1 MNIQEFQQK
10 LFGMGEKQGFT
21 DMELYFER
29 EEKFKCGL
37 FKGEIDSYETS
48 EIAGGSFRGLFNGK
62 MGYAFTEKL
71 DEDSVLYLVE
81 NAKEN
86 AQLIEEEIQEEIFG
100 GSEEYQAGSFYSTE
114 LAKVTVLKKIELLKE
129 IEKHIYAYDK
139 RVTGTNYF
147 ILESAESERYIS
159 NNKGLSLDEK
169 QNYIGMFISV
179 VVKQGDETKTGA
191 YVKATK
197 DFSSFVPKE
206 IAKYAVE
213 EALSKL
219 NAKTAESKY
228 YPVLLRNDAA
238 GDLFQTFSEIFSA
251 ENAQKGR
258 SLLKGKEGET
268 IAASALQ
275 MVDDPFLED
284 GLLSR
289 SFDSEGF
296 ATMKKAI
303 VKDGKLVTLLHNR
316 KTAGIA
322 GIEST
327 GNAYKG
333 SYKGSLTVSPS
344 NLYVV
349 PSKKSLEELTA
360 SVDEGI
366 LITDLAGL
374 HSGADTVSGD
384 FSLAANGFFVKDGKV
399 QNTVKQMTI
408 AGNFFELLKN
418 IEAIGSDLEFS
429 MSNVGSPS
437 LLIKELA
444 VTVE

>member
-10 LFGMGEKQGFT
+10 LFGMGEEYGFT

-37 FKGEIDSYETS
+37 FKGKIDSYETS
-48 EIAGGSFRGLFNGK
+48 EIAGASFRGLFNGK

-100 GSEEYQAGSFYSTE
+100 GSEEYQEGSFYSTE
-114 LAKVTVLKKIELLKE
+114 LAKVTVPEKIELLKE
-129 IEKHIYAYDK
+129 IEKHIYAYDE

-147 ILESAESERYIS
+147 ILESAESERYII
-159 NNKGLSLDEK
+159 NNKGLSLDER

-197 DFSSFVPKE
+197 DFSAFVPRE

-219 NAKTAESKY
+219 NAQTAQSKH

-251 ENAQKGR
+251 ESAQKGR
-258 SLLKGKEGET
+258 SKLKGMEGEL
-268 IAASALQ
+268 IAAPALQ
-275 MVDDPFLED
+275 LVDDPFLEN

-289 SFDSEGF
+289 SFDSEGV
-296 ATMKKAI
+296 ATLKKEI

-316 KTAGIA
+316 KTASIA
-322 GIEST
+322 GVEST

-333 SYKGSLTVSPS
+333 SYKGSLTVSPT

-349 PSKKSLEELTA
+349 PSNKSLEELTA

-384 FSLAANGFFVKDGKV
+384 FSLAANGYFVKDGKV

-408 AGNFFELLKN
+408 AGNFFDLLKN
-418 IEAIGSDLEFS
+418 IEAIGSDLEFL

>member
-1 MNIQEFQQK
+1 MNIQAFQQK
-10 LFGMGEKQGFT
+10 LFEIGEQNGFT

-29 EEKFKCGL
+29 KEKFKCGL

-48 EIAGGSFRGLFNGK
+48 EIAGASFRGLFNGK
-62 MGYAFTEKL
+62 MGYAFTENL
-71 DEDSVLYLVE
+71 DEASLLYLVE

-86 AQLIEEEIQEEIFG
+86 AQFIEEEIQEEIFE
-100 GSEEYQAGSFYSTE
+100 GSKKYHEGSYYSTE
-114 LAKVTVLKKIELLKE
+114 LAKVTVPKKIELLKE
-129 IEKHIYAYDK
+129 IEKHIYAYDE

-147 ILESAESERYIS
+147 ILDSAESTRSII
-159 NNKGLSLDEK
+159 NNKGLSLDER
-169 QNYIGMFISV
+169 QNYIGIFISV

-191 YVKATK
+191 YAKATK
-197 DFSSFVPKE
+197 DFSTFVPEK
-206 IAKYAVE
+206 IAKHAVE

-219 NAKTAESKY
+219 NAQTAESKH

-275 MVDDPFLED
+275 LIDNPFLED

-289 SFDSEGF
+289 SFDSEGV

-322 GIEST
+322 GVEST

-333 SYKGSLTVSPS
+333 SYKGSLTVSPT
-344 NLYVV
+344 NLYVE
-349 PSKKSLEELTA
+349 PSNKSFEELIA

-384 FSLAANGFFVKDGKV
+384 FSLAANGFLVKDGRI

-437 LLIKELA
+437 LLIRELA